1 MVKVER
7 KRFLGWLQKGLFIS
21 LGILLGIGQV
31 QAVKSAEE
39 MDVTYGPLIF
49 SVSIDSLEN
58 YAKTGKIARDLE
70 FFTQSLDRESLTQF
84 RIFLRLR
91 FRLSQLKIYRLTHL
105 DIGEALLKELGKL
118 IKTHPQRNGFYA
130 LRAALGKAA
139 ANPEGWTIIDVMRQ
153 FPTQTI
159 QIDAQDILQLS
170 NEVVTLSNYREA
182 AVQAIKQEAKNEAS
196 QETFDISQLPD
207 LRQPG
212 SLEFKK
218 ETLKLEHRTIR
229 QTTSG
234 LIGNYSF
241 DVDFYLPQN
250 NSQPA
255 PLVIISHGFG
265 GAREN
270 FIYLAKH
277 LASHGLAV
285 AIPEHVGSNLTYRQ
299 AAFRGKLNQLFSPIE
314 YLARPREISFLLDEL
329 EGLLE
334 REPQWKKR
342 INLEQ
347 VGIVGHSL
355 GGTTALSLAGAEIN
369 TARLEHE
376 CKQEKINLNI
386 SFVVQCRAT
395 SLPPI
400 NYNLRDPRIKA
411 AIASNPFGSNLFGPE
426 SLSKIEIPTLMLAGS
441 EDQITPVVQEQIHP
455 FVWLKTSP
463 KYLAL
468 LVPGEHFSTIEPS
481 VEKTPFIARVLIGTI
496 GETGKNAEI
505 GRGYLQ
511 GLSVAF
517 FEVYLRQRSEY
528 QPYLSASYAQTISQ
542 DPLSLSLI
550 QSLTPTELETAYGA
564 SPPLPIVPE
573 TVIATPTPRE
583 ETVLTEIQRT
593 GKLEVALRKD
603 APPFGYLDEEGNWT
617 GYCVDLIDSLANH
630 LAKKLN
636 LRDGIEVIP
645 LPSSLDNRFELVQND
660 TVHLECGPN
669 TIRSDVEKVTFSEP
683 FFISGTHFLVKS
695 SKAEQIKAGG
705 DLQGIRTG
713 VLRKTTTEQFIQ
725 ERYPQTQT
733 VYFEGP
739 TGTTEALKALIG
751 GKIDIF
757 ANDGIL
763 SIGEVVNQNLDVD
776 NYALV
781 PKIPL
786 TCDFYGTILPNDDPQ
801 WRDTVNSFLKE
812 QKTQQVWDQWFT
824 ELFPYVLLNLDYC
837 LKK

>member
-1 MVKVER
+1 M
-7 KRFLGWLQKGLFIS
+7 
-21 LGILLGIGQV
+21 
-31 QAVKSAEE
+31 
-39 MDVTYGPLIF
+39 
-49 SVSIDSLEN
+49 
-58 YAKTGKIARDLE
+58 
-70 FFTQSLDRESLTQF
+70 
-84 RIFLRLR
+84 
-91 FRLSQLKIYRLTHL
+91 
-105 DIGEALLKELGKL
+105 
-118 IKTHPQRNGFYA
+118 
-130 LRAALGKAA
+130 
-139 ANPEGWTIIDVMRQ
+139 
-153 FPTQTI
+153 
-159 QIDAQDILQLS
+159 
-170 NEVVTLSNYREA
+170 
-182 AVQAIKQEAKNEAS
+182 
-196 QETFDISQLPD
+196 
-207 LRQPG
+207 
-212 SLEFKK
+212 
-218 ETLKLEHRTIR
+218 
-229 QTTSG
+229 
-234 LIGNYSF
+234 
-241 DVDFYLPQN
+241 
-250 NSQPA
+250 
-255 PLVIISHGFG
+255 
-265 GAREN
+265 
-270 FIYLAKH
+270 
-277 LASHGLAV
+277 
-285 AIPEHVGSNLTYRQ
+285 
-299 AAFRGKLNQLFSPIE
+299 
-314 YLARPREISFLLDEL
+314 
-329 EGLLE
+329 
-334 REPQWKKR
+334 
-342 INLEQ
+342 
-347 VGIVGHSL
+347 
-355 GGTTALSLAGAEIN
+355 
-369 TARLEHE
+369 
-376 CKQEKINLNI
+376 
-386 SFVVQCRAT
+386 
-395 SLPPI
+395 
-400 NYNLRDPRIKA
+400 
-411 AIASNPFGSNLFGPE
+411 
-426 SLSKIEIPTLMLAGS
+426 
-441 EDQITPVVQEQIHP
+441 
-455 FVWLKTSP
+455 
-463 KYLAL
+463 
-468 LVPGEHFSTIEPS
+468 
-481 VEKTPFIARVLIGTI
+481 
-496 GETGKNAEI
+496 
-505 GRGYLQ
+505 
-511 GLSVAF
+511 
-517 FEVYLRQRSEY
+517 
-528 QPYLSASYAQTISQ
+528 
-542 DPLSLSLI
+542 
-550 QSLTPTELETAYGA
+550 
-564 SPPLPIVPE
+564 PIVPE
-573 TVIATPTPRE
+573 TVVATPTPRE